1 MVNTVNEKNTNNN
14 LIAFIVIFPIVI
26 NILAF
31 VLYIA
36 GVNKTFYPFWLI
48 LLLLVDIFLLPII
61 DLILLSSDGV
71 EYNSCLNATIFCFP
85 LYAYFREKE
94 TDNNKLIF
102 VLSIISYVI
111 STFLFMMYMMSENLS
126 LGVFIIYILCLFGG
140 LSLLMN
146 LILSKN
152 EKEEIIYY
160 TYLLNTVGLM
170 VFVVLVY
177 MLRFVSPTL
186 LGYTF
191 P

>member
-111 STFLFMMYMMSENLS
+111 STFIFMMYMMSENL
-126 LGVFIIYILCLFGG
+126 
-140 LSLLMN
+140 
-146 LILSKN
+146 
-152 EKEEIIYY
+152 
-160 TYLLNTVGLM
+160 
-170 VFVVLVY
+170 
-177 MLRFVSPTL
+177 
-186 LGYTF
+186 
-191 P
+191 